1 MAGRAANAGVVV
13 ALALAAAAL
22 AGCAGGRTREPVQTI
37 GPDGAPVVAPVGAGV
52 ALEGRGWLDDHEEW
66 TYAERDGGGEWDV
79 EALEDG
85 AVPAP
90 AATSA
95 AEAAAPTVAAEPMA
109 EAGGAEAPV
118 AAEESGAGGG
128 GDMADPQQ
136 QVGLRAGSVD
146 DNERFEAY
154 LEYRA
159 QAEAL
164 GVAGRPFDPAGR
176 LVVTVVGSDGRPVLG
191 ARVRLGDE
199 SDVMTTGAD
208 GQALLF
214 RHAQDDIGVVQDDG
228 VDQGQQQGTDETDP
242 PIAPPT
248 PVDVVVEYAGRTV
261 AAAVGPTVPAI
272 TVNLQAASDVG
283 ASVPLDIDFVIDA
296 TGSMSD
302 EIERLREEM
311 IRVSR
316 RIAEL
321 DAHPDV
327 RFAMTVYRDRGDLF
341 VTRSFD
347 FTGDVE
353 AFTRA
358 LSEVRADDGGDEPED
373 VESAL
378 AAALDKPQWRENA
391 VKLAFLVADA
401 PPHLDYAD
409 STPYTESLAKAR
421 AAGVRIF
428 PIASSG
434 LNDTG
439 EFVFRELAQ
448 ASMGRFVFL
457 TYGADGATPGDETDH
472 HVDDYSVLALDDLV
486 VKLVED
492 ELAPLAG

>member
-22 AGCAGGRTREPVQTI
+22 AGCAGGKDGEPVRTI
-37 GPDGAPVVAPVGAGV
+37 GPDGAPVVVPAGPGV
-52 ALEGRGWLDDHEEW
+52 ALEGRGWLDDHDEW
-66 TYAERDGGGEWDV
+66 TYGERDGGWDV

-85 AVPAP
+85 ALEAAP
-90 AATSA
+90 ATSA
-95 AEAAAPTVAAEPMA
+95 AADLSAAASEA
-109 EAGGAEAPV
+109 EAGAAPV
-118 AAEESGAGGG
+118 PAADVAGAGGG
-128 GDMADPQQ
+128 EEMQAPQQ

-164 GVAGRPFDPAGR
+164 GVAGRPFDPTGR

-191 ARVRLGDE
+191 ARVRLGDA

-228 VDQGQQQGTDETDP
+228 VDQGQQQGGDQTDP
-242 PIAPPT
+242 PIAPEPT

-261 AAAVGPTVPAI
+261 SAAVGPTVPAI

-283 ASVPLDIDFVIDA
+283 ASVPLDIEFVIDA

-378 AAALDKPQWRENA
+378 AAALDKPEWRENA

-439 EFVFRELAQ
+439 ELVFRELAQ

>member
-1 MAGRAANAGVVV
+1 MSPSRD
-13 ALALAAAAL
+13 
-22 AGCAGGRTREPVQTI
+22 PV
-37 GPDGAPVVAPVGAGV
+37 
-52 ALEGRGWLDDHEEW
+52 
-66 TYAERDGGGEWDV
+66 
-79 EALEDG
+79 
-85 AVPAP
+85 
-90 AATSA
+90 
-95 AEAAAPTVAAEPMA
+95 
-109 EAGGAEAPV
+109 
-118 AAEESGAGGG
+118 
-128 GDMADPQQ
+128 
-136 QVGLRAGSVD
+136 
-146 DNERFEAY
+146 
-154 LEYRA
+154 
-159 QAEAL
+159 
-164 GVAGRPFDPAGR
+164 
-176 LVVTVVGSDGRPVLG
+176 
-191 ARVRLGDE
+191 
-199 SDVMTTGAD
+199 
-208 GQALLF
+208 
-214 RHAQDDIGVVQDDG
+214 
-228 VDQGQQQGTDETDP
+228 
-242 PIAPPT
+242 PT
-248 PVDVVVEYAGRTV
+248 PVEVPDDVVVEYAGHTV
-261 AAAVGPTVPAI
+261 TASVGPSVPAI

-283 ASVPLDIDFVIDA
+283 ASVPLDVEFVIDA

-302 EIERLREEM
+302 EIERLRGEM

-341 VTRSFD
+341 VTRTFD

-353 AFTRA
+353 AFTQA

-378 AAALDKPQWRENA
+378 AAALDRPQWRENA
-391 VKLAFLVADA
+391 VRLAFLVADA

-409 STPYTESLAKAR
+409 STPYTDSLRKAR

-439 EFVFRELAQ
+439 ELVFRELAQ

-457 TYGADGATPGDETDH
+457 TYGADGASPGDETTH